1 MTGDPIPPP
10 SAQKANDLP
19 PGSADAQ
26 PSAVVLPATSKRH
39 SRRRMAFRVV
49 VGMILVWAV
58 VAYLVMPAV
67 WKRWTRRHPSLEDI
81 PGITHTGSGIPGDP
95 LNVALIGT
103 KAELMKIM
111 VAAKWYPADPLTFR
125 SCLEIAEATVL
136 KRPYDDAPVSSLY
149 LFGRKEDLAF
159 EKPVGNDPRKR
170 HHVRFW
176 LTDKVD
182 PDGRPVWVGS
192 DIFDARVGFSRTT
205 GQFTHHTAADIDTE
219 RDYLFHD
226 LEPTKDLSEVY
237 IVHDFHK
244 VREGRNGEG
253 DPWHT
258 DGNLWVGV
266 IGEG

>member
-1 MTGDPIPPP
+1 MVMRALLG
-10 SAQKANDLP
+10 L
-19 PGSADAQ
+19 
-26 PSAVVLPATSKRH
+26 L
-39 SRRRMAFRVV
+39 
-49 VGMILVWAV
+49 LVWAV
-58 VAYLVMPAV
+58 TAYFVMPAL

-81 PGITHTGSGIPGDP
+81 PGITHTGSGIHGDP

-103 KAELMKIM
+103 KEEIMKIM
-111 VAAKWYPADPLTFR
+111 VTAKWYPADPLTFR
-125 SCLEIAEATVL
+125 SCLKIAKATVL
-136 KRPYDDAPVSSLY
+136 KRPYDAAPVSNLY

-176 LTDKVD
+176 LTEKLD
-182 PDGRPVWVGS
+182 PDGRPVWVGAA
-192 DIFDARVGFSRTT
+192 IFDARVGFSHTT

-226 LEPTKDLSEVY
+226 LEETNDLSEVY

-244 VREGRNGEG
+244 VLEGRNGGG

-258 DGNLWVGV
+258 DGDLWVGV
-266 IGEG
+266 ITTTSGS